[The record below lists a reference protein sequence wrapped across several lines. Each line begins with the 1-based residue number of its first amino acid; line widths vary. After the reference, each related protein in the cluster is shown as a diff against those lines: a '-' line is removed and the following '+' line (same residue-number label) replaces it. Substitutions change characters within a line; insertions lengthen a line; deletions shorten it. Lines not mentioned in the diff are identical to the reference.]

1 MTEPLRAQGVLPED
15 QSSVLSTSVVTYE
28 HITPDLKGLLPYS
41 LQVSRIFTLMENTLI
56 ASCVAGTM
64 QIKCKSL
71 SSEQEDGI
79 FTMEETSL
87 A

>member
-1 MTEPLRAQGVLPED
+1 MPHTTG
-15 QSSVLSTSVVTYE
+15 
-28 HITPDLKGLLPYS
+28 GYS
-41 LQVSRIFTLMENTLI
+41 LKPLENTLI